1 MTGAILSKR
10 NPMSNM
16 THREPRSAMTGAEQ
30 FETGLKKGRGM
41 AQRSLGLIEAMHA
54 AAEAARPITG
64 RGVGYKLFA
73 LGLIPSMADPEMQ
86 RVYRLLK
93 VAREQGAIPWPWIVD
108 ETRELEICSSSADP
122 PAFVRTV
129 SRAYRR
135 DFWLHQPRRVL
146 IVSEKGTVRGVLAPV
161 LEELGIGFRVMHG
174 FSSATAVY
182 DIAQDCDGRPLIIL
196 YIGDYDPSGMFMSE
210 VDLPERLAKY
220 NGDHVQ
226 VKRIALTQA
235 HHSLPWFPAS
245 DKKGDTRYP
254 WFVRNYG
261 DRCWELDALDP
272 NDLRALVRKAIR
284 RKIEPIAW
292 KRCAVVEKAERESL
306 RHVLDSWKGVDGG
319 AP

>member
-1 MTGAILSKR
+1 
-10 NPMSNM
+10 MSNM

-108 ETRELEICSSSADP
+108 ETRELEICSSWADP

-182 DIAQDCDGRPLIIL
+182 DIAQDCDGRPLMIL

-245 DKKGDTRYP
+245 DKKRDTRYP